1 MSFAKT
7 LSIEIKKHSYYK
19 DGAIV
24 ALSSILIGLCSLA
37 AIPLTVSPVPIAFQ
51 NILILFLSLT
61 LGSRRA
67 TAAVFLFLVQGAMGL
82 PVFAL
87 GKAGWL
93 VFFGPTGGY
102 LIGYL
107 IAAYVTG
114 RIGEKVQRKTLPAAF
129 LAISAGYAAIYLCGG
144 AYLSALIG
152 VKQAFSVGVLPF
164 LVGDLFKAILALKFL
179 QWTGWNKSSCR

>member
-7 LSIEIKKHSYYK
+7 LSIEIKKDSYYR

-24 ALSSILIGLCSLA
+24 LLSSILIGLCSLI
-37 AIPLTVSPVPIAFQ
+37 AIPVAFSPVPIAFQ
-51 NILILFLSLT
+51 NTLILFLALN

-67 TAAVFLFLVQGAMGL
+67 AAAVFLFLFQGAMGL

-114 RIGEKVQRKTLPAAF
+114 LIGEKIQRKTLPSAF
-129 LAISAGYAAIYLCGG
+129 LAMSAGSAIIYFCGY
-144 AYLSALIG
+144 AYLSSIIG
-152 VKQAFSVGVLPF
+152 AAQAFTLGVVPF
-164 LVGDLFKAILALKFL
+164 LIGDLFKLVLALKVV